1 MKVQTITASTRR
13 HILSEKYL
21 SDEMMTK
28 SKSDTPLGVKVLAG
42 LAGLAGVAMVSMS
55 MGLISGF
62 AFQSLGGLVVVLGL
76 FYIAYAVGLWT
87 TESWAWWI
95 GMITNG
101 ISILS
106 AFRSPIIVVIC
117 LAMMVYL
124 YSVRDIFEIPF

>member
-1 MKVQTITASTRR
+1 
-13 HILSEKYL
+13 
-21 SDEMMTK
+21 MTK
-28 SKSDTPLGVKVLAG
+28 NSKLDTPLGVKVLAG

-62 AFQSLGGLVVVLGL
+62 GFQSLGGLVVVLGL

-87 TESWAWWI
+87 AENWAWWI

-106 AFRSPIIVVIC
+106 SFRSPIIVPVIC
-117 LAMMVYL
+117 LSMMVYL
-124 YSVRDIFEIPF
+124 HSVRDIFEIPF